1 MLAYRFKVVL
11 DNLISDSQ
19 NAFVDGRQI
28 LESVLIANEC
38 LDSRIKSQLP
48 SVICKFDIEKMYDHV
63 NWDCLLLSSG

>member
-38 LDSRIKSQLP
+38 LDSRIKSRLP
-48 SVICKFDIEKMYDHV
+48 SVICKFDIEKAYNHV

>member
-19 NAFVDGRQI
+19 NVFVDGRQI

-38 LDSRIKSQLP
+38 LNSRIKSRLP
-48 SVICKFDIEKMYDHV
+48 GVICKLDIEKDV
-63 NWDCLLLSSG
+63 